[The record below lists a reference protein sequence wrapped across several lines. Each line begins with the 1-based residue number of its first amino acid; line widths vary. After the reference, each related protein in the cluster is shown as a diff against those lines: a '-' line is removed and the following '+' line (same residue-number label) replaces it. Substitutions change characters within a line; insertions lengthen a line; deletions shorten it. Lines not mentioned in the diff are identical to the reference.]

1 MRHRLLPV
9 LAVAAALLVAG
20 CGESIDKNAYVKDV
34 TSVQQSTQNEAN
46 RLTTELSSAKTPE
59 AVAGKLDQLAT
70 AVKTNADK
78 LAAIEAP
85 EDVVTLH
92 QQYVDLMKQ
101 FSEDL
106 TALAGRIED
115 ATAETIGDIMT
126 DTGKLTSEL
135 ATDEQ
140 KLVNEINSALQ
151 G

>member
-1 MRHRLLPV
+1 MRHRLLPIV
-9 LAVAAALLVAG
+9 AVAAALLLSG
-20 CGESIDKNAYVKDV
+20 CGESIDKNAYVRDV

-46 RLTTELSSAKTPE
+46 KLTTELTSAKTPE
-59 AVAGKLDQLAT
+59 AVAGKLDQLAG
-70 AVKTNADK
+70 AVKVNADK

-85 EDVVTLH
+85 EDVATEH
-92 QQYVDLMKQ
+92 EQYVALMRQ

-106 TALAGRIED
+106 SGLAGRIED
-115 ATAETIGDIMT
+115 ATPETIGDIMS

-140 KLVNEINSALQ
+140 KLVDEINRALQ